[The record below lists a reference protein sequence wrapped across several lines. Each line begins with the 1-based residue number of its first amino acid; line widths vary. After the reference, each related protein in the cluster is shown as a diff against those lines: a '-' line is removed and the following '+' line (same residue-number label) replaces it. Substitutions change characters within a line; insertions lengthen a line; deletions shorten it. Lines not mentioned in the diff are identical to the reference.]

1 MVWGCVPCLFF
12 WLDPCP
18 WELPCRCGCSV
29 SDRGLRGLY
38 IVRELRYL
46 IAFGALLLVVS
57 LRLVAAQPLT
67 ISVGYLTRSEDPPTP
82 LSLLGTE
89 PEHNG
94 VKGAEL
100 ALADNNT
107 TGRFLN
113 QRFEMAVV
121 SVPADGD
128 LVAATKELLAA
139 GRRLLLADLHRTDLL
154 QVADLP
160 EATDALI
167 FNVRARD
174 DVLRNGECRANL
186 LHTAPSR
193 SMLTDALAQ
202 YLAFKR
208 WREWFLVVGRNAEDK
223 AYAAAV
229 KRSAKRFG
237 AKVVAEKEWIF
248 DPGARR
254 TDTGHV
260 SAQQEIPVLTRG
272 EDYEVLVVADEADQF
287 GEYLSYQTFLPRP
300 VVGTQ
305 GLISTAWHRST
316 EQWGGT
322 QMQNRFERKA
332 GRWMTPRDYAAWLA
346 VRSIGEAA
354 SRTAS
359 NEAMTLAAY
368 IRGEKFGVAAFKGVA
383 VSYRP
388 WNGQLRQPLLVTGP
402 RMLVSVSPQR
412 GFLHEFTPLD
422 TLGYDRPESSCRLS
436 R

>member
-1 MVWGCVPCLFF
+1 MGY
-12 WLDPCP
+12 
-18 WELPCRCGCSV
+18 R
-29 SDRGLRGLY
+29 
-38 IVRELRYL
+38 
-46 IAFGALLLVVS
+46 IAFGALLVLVCF
-57 LRLVAAQPLT
+57 RLTASEPLT
-67 ISVGYLTRSEDPPTP
+67 VSIAYLTRTEDPPAP
-82 LSLLGTE
+82 LSLLDTE
-89 PEHNG
+89 PAENG
-94 VKGAEL
+94 VKGAQL

-107 TGRFLN
+107 TGRFLGQN
-113 QRFEMAVV
+113 FEM
-121 SVPADGD
+121 SVMSVAEDGD
-128 LVAATKELLAA
+128 LASAMSELLAA
-139 GRRLLLADLHRTDLL
+139 GRRLVLADLDRADLL
-154 QVADLP
+154 RIADLP
-160 EATDALI
+160 DAADALV

-174 DVLRNGECRANL
+174 DGLRNGECRANVV
-186 LHTAPSR
+186 HTAPSR
-193 SMLTDALAQ
+193 AMLTDALAQ

-208 WREWFLVVGRNAEDK
+208 WREWFLVVGRNAEDR
-223 AYAAAV
+223 AYADAV
-229 KRSAKRFG
+229 RRSAKRFG
-237 AKVVAEKEWIF
+237 AKIVAEKEWIF

-260 SAQQEIPVLTRG
+260 TAQQEIPVLTQG
-272 EDYEVLVVADEADQF
+272 EDYDVLVVADEVDRF
-287 GEYLSYQTFLPRP
+287 GEYLSYQSSMPRP

-354 SRTAS
+354 TRTGS
-359 NEAMTLAAY
+359 NDVVTLAAY

-388 WNGQLRQPLLVTGP
+388 WNGQLRQPLLITGP

-422 TLGYDRPESSCRLS
+422 TLGYDRPESGCRLA